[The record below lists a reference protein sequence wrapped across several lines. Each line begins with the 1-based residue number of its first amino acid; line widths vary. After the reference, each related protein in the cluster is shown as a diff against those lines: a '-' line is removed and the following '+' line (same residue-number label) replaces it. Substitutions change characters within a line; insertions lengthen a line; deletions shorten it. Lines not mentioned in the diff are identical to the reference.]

1 METKKRLL
9 MTFKTN
15 NDKKVSISIDNPRTD
30 LAESEI
36 KTAMDVILA
45 SDIFIPDGSAL
56 VELVGAKIVQ
66 TDTNNYDLVI

>member
-30 LAESEI
+30 LAEGEI
-36 KTAMDVILA
+36 KAAMDVILA
-45 SDIFIPDGSAL
+45 SDIFVPDGSAL

>member
-15 NDKKVSISIDNPRTD
+15 NDKKVSISIDSPRTD
-30 LAESEI
+30 LAEDEI

-45 SDIFIPDGSAL
+45 SDIFAPDGSSL

-66 TDTNNYDLVI
+66 TDTNSYDLVI

>member
-15 NDKKVSISIDNPRTD
+15 NDKKVSISIDNPRND
-30 LAESEI
+30 LGEAEI
-36 KTAMDVILA
+36 KTAMGVILD
-45 SDIFIPDGSAL
+45 SDIFVPDGSAL

>member
-30 LAESEI
+30 LGEDEI

-45 SDIFIPDGSAL
+45 SDIFVPDGSAL

-66 TDTNNYDLVI
+66 TDTNSYDLVI

>member
-1 METKKRLL
+1 METIKRLL

-30 LAESEI
+30 LDEDEI

-45 SDIFIPDGSAL
+45 SDIFVPDGSSL

-66 TDTNNYDLVI
+66 TDTTGYDLVI

>member
-30 LAESEI
+30 LAEGEI